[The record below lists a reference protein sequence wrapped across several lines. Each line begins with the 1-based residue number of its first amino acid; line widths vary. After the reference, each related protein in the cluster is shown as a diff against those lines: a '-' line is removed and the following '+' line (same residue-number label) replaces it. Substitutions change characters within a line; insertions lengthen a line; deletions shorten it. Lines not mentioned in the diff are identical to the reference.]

1 MSIDLAYDD
10 KGSGPPI
17 VLLHGFPF
25 NRSIWDEQVA
35 VLTDRYRVITPDLR
49 GMGETPLPADCAS
62 EMTDMARDVAA
73 LLDQLEIRRVV
84 IGGLSMGGYVA
95 FAFYRLFPLR
105 TRGLI
110 LADTRPQADTE
121 EGRAIRLQQVERVKK
136 GGMAGISEVLLE
148 KLFSAK
154 TVQHRPELV
163 SRIRE
168 MILSTSPEG
177 AAAALI
183 GMAARMDHSYLLP
196 QVLCPA
202 LIVVGSEDKIVS
214 VSDAELMHREIRGS
228 HLTVIEDAGHV
239 SNLESPDEFN
249 TALLEFLR
257 TLNA

>member
-10 KGSGPPI
+10 NGSGSPI

-35 VLTDRYRVITPDLR
+35 VLTDNYRVITPDLR
-49 GMGETPLPADCAS
+49 GLGKTPLSADGAS

-73 LLDQLEIRRVV
+73 LMDHLDIRRAV

-105 TRGLI
+105 TRGLV
-110 LADTRPQADTE
+110 LADTRPQADTQ
-121 EGRAIRLQQVERVKK
+121 EGRAVRFQQAERIKSE
-136 GGMAGISEVLLE
+136 GMGAVAQGFLDKFFSSE
-148 KLFSAK
+148 

-168 MILSTSPEG
+168 MILSTSAEG
-177 AAAALI
+177 AVAALM
-183 GMAARMDHSYLLP
+183 GMAARLDHSYLLP
-196 QVLCPA
+196 QILCPA

-214 VSDAELMHREIRGS
+214 NADAELMHQEVRGS
-228 HLTVIEDAGHV
+228 HLTVIKDAGHLA
-239 SNLESPDEFN
+239 NIEAPGEFN
-249 TALLEFLR
+249 TALLDFLR
-257 TLNA
+257 TLHP

>member
-49 GMGETPLPADCAS
+49 GFGETPLPADGAS

-73 LLDQLEIRRVV
+73 LLDQLEIRRAV

-95 FAFYRLFPLR
+95 FAYYRLFPLR

-121 EGRAIRLQQVERVKK
+121 EGRAVRYQQAERIRAE
-136 GGMAGISEVLLE
+136 GIGAVAQGLLD
-148 KLFSAK
+148 KLFSSESI
-154 TVQHRPELV
+154 QLRPELV

-168 MILSTSPEG
+168 MILNTSTEG
-177 AAAALI
+177 AAGALM
-183 GMAARMDHSYLLP
+183 GMAARLDHSYLLP
-196 QVLCPA
+196 QILCPA

-228 HLTVIEDAGHV
+228 HLTVIEDGGHL
-239 SNLESPDEFN
+239 SNLEAPEEFN
-249 TALLEFLR
+249 TSLLDFLR
-257 TLNA
+257 TLHP

>member
-10 KGSGPPI
+10 KGSGAPI

-49 GMGETPLPADCAS
+49 GFGKTPLPADGAS

-73 LLDQLEIRRVV
+73 LLDQLEIRRV
-84 IGGLSMGGYVA
+84 IMGGLSMGGYVA

-121 EGRAIRLQQVERVKK
+121 EGRAVRFQQVERVKK
-136 GGMAGISEVLLE
+136 EGMAGISEGFLE

-177 AAAALI
+177 VAAALM
-183 GMAARMDHSYLLP
+183 GMAARLNYSYLLP
-196 QVLCPA
+196 QILCPA

-214 VSDAELMHREIRGS
+214 ISDAELMHREIRGS
-228 HLTVIEDAGHV
+228 QLTVIEDAGHV
-239 SNLESPDEFN
+239 SNLETPEEFN

-257 TLNA
+257 TLHL

>member
-10 KGSGPPI
+10 KGSGPAI

-25 NRSIWDEQVA
+25 NKSIWDEQVA
-35 VLTDRYRVITPDLR
+35 ALTNRYRVITPDLR
-49 GMGETPLPADCAS
+49 GFGETPLPANDVS
-62 EMTDMARDVAA
+62 EMTEMARDVAA
-73 LLDQLEIRRVV
+73 LLDRLEIRRSI

-121 EGRAIRLQQVERVKK
+121 EGRAVRFQQAEQIRAE
-136 GGMAGISEVLLE
+136 GIGAISQGFLD
-148 KLFSAK
+148 KLFSSESI
-154 TVQHRPELV
+154 QLRPELV

-177 AAAALI
+177 AAAALM

-202 LIVVGSEDKIVS
+202 LIVVGTEDKIVS
-214 VSDAELMHREIRGS
+214 ISDAELMHREIRGS

-239 SNLESPDEFN
+239 SNLESPEEFN

-257 TLNA
+257 TLHL

>member
-10 KGSGPPI
+10 KGSGAPI

-49 GMGETPLPADCAS
+49 GLGKTPLSADGGS
-62 EMTDMARDVAA
+62 EMIDMARDVGA
-73 LLDQLEIRRVV
+73 LLDQLEIRRTV

-110 LADTRPQADTE
+110 LADTRPQSDTE
-121 EGRAIRLQQVERVKK
+121 EGRAVRFQQVERIR
-136 GGMAGISEVLLE
+136 AEGIGASAQGFLD
-148 KLFSAK
+148 KLFASE
-154 TVQHRPELV
+154 TIQHRPELV

-177 AAAALI
+177 AAAALL
-183 GMAARMDHSYLLP
+183 GMAARIDYSYLLP
-196 QVLCPA
+196 QILCPA

-214 VSDAELMHREIRGS
+214 ISDAELMHREIRGS
-228 HLTVIEDAGHV
+228 HLTVIKNVGHL
-239 SNLESPDEFN
+239 SNLETPEEFN

-257 TLNA
+257 TFHM